1 MTRSNNQSRPSSVRS
16 FIQSS
21 PSPRLRRIYENN
33 RSVLLNYVNNNNNLN
48 IKYIIYPQLIYP
60 PYFYPC
66 YINKLYPYK

>member
-1 MTRSNNQSRPSSVRS
+1 MTRSNNQS
-16 FIQSS
+16 S
-21 PSPRLRRIYENN
+21 PSHRLRRIYENN